1 MMFDHGQSGAG
12 VEGVGEESGDVRFP
26 NLNSRQRIWGLDVE
40 VDIRPGDGVVPG
52 GWGEEQE
59 DPTSGVVWPVTLI
72 LAECFD
78 RVRGSAFLA
87 GKRVLE
93 VGSGTGVLGIGA
105 AALGAHVTLSDLPSV
120 VPHLEA
126 NVARN
131 RPLLSRPPWG
141 GEGVPGTAEVRA
153 HVWGERVQDLNPPF
167 DLVLGSDLLYWGG
180 WSLLDLDTRDALL
193 ATLCAKI

>member
-1 MMFDHGQSGAG
+1 MRSLHRMMFDHGQSGAG

-93 VGSGTGVLGIGA
+93 VI
-105 AALGAHVTLSDLPSV
+105 TLV
-120 VPHLEA
+120 VIRTQL
-126 NVARN
+126 NK
-131 RPLLSRPPWG
+131 LLR
-141 GEGVPGTAEVRA
+141 R
-153 HVWGERVQDLNPPF
+153 RL
-167 DLVLGSDLLYWGG
+167 
-180 WSLLDLDTRDALL
+180 
-193 ATLCAKI
+193 